1 MISWLIGLFQLTK
14 QKPKLNKLNK
24 TGNLKFV
31 YCIQVVTITPNES
44 NDESCSSQ
52 CFTLTEMN
60 TLNLTSNTTLDF
72 RPGTHNLTG
81 VVTFQDVHN
90 ISLKS
95 SGAEIMC
102 FHGNQEQGAFL
113 FLNVTNVRIESLTF
127 TGCGAHINQSLHG
140 KSESDR
146 QYAAFQLG
154 PMTKAT
160 LWIVNSSNI
169 LINNT
174 TVRNNTKYGLYSIN
188 TAGSMVVLDSTFQH
202 QGTVGSCIHNDKAQ
216 CPANVSIGNITYGTN
231 KTCDCEQKPT
241 QPTDS
246 NTCNATNIN
255 SHNITVITPLS
266 CPVGFDT
273 LEGQCKC
280 SDFLRNHNINNCDIT
295 SNTVDRQESI
305 WVAAHNKNVMISHH
319 CSPNHCN
326 QNVTKVNLNF
336 PDEQCAFHR
345 TGILCGACQHNL
357 STTLG
362 SSQCL
367 KCSDKYLA
375 LIVPFALMG
384 VVLIILMLLLDLN
397 VSVGAIN
404 GFILYANIVQENYV
418 IFFFP
423 RDNKVAVLNQILTIF
438 ISWPNLDFGI
448 QTCFYNGMDAYS
460 KMWLELVYPVY
471 SCTLAGILIL
481 ICKHVPTRF
490 KKYLGRPSAAIFATL
505 LLMSYAKLLRIVIA
519 TMSSVRVYK
528 SDGSTMLVWLY
539 DGNIS
544 FLSGKHIGLF
554 VIALLLLLAFIIPY
568 TIILVFA
575 PCLQFL
581 ARFKVFR
588 WVDNKNFK
596 PLLDAYQVPFKR
608 RAKYWPGLMVL
619 VRLGLFTSFAINAHF
634 ESPQINLMVIAT
646 TVLCILTLMWLV
658 GTVYKSFTINL
669 AEAAFIFNLGVL
681 SIWSL
686 YGRSANT
693 SSPNQYIVTYT
704 MVSIAMLTFALVIA
718 YHVYLSIDWLWEWV
732 KEHRE
737 KQNDDSQVHLFTISD
752 MMSGTLSS
760 EIDYVQAGTSTFL
773 PVEKVE
779 GEAKESKSTYIPV
792 SVTLSGEGKG
802 EVDDKGGE
810 VKDETD

>member
-1 MISWLIGLFQLTK
+1 MRCSFTFANK
-14 QKPKLNKLNK
+14 TDTKLNK
-24 TGNLKFV
+24 TEVFV
-31 YCIQVVTITPNES
+31 YCVQVVTITPNES
-44 NDESCSSQ
+44 NNESCSSQ
-52 CFTLTEMN
+52 CFTFTKMN
-60 TLNLTSNTTLDF
+60 VLNLTSNSTLDF
-72 RPGTHNLTG
+72 QPGTYNLTK
-81 VVTFQDVHN
+81 VVTFQDVRN

-102 FHGNQEQGAFL
+102 FHGNQEKGAFV
-113 FLNVTNVRIESLTF
+113 FLNVTNVRIDSLTF
-127 TGCGAHINQSLHG
+127 TGCGAHIDS
-140 KSESDR
+140 KSEFDR
-146 QYAAFQLG
+146 LSATFPLG
-154 PMTKAT
+154 PKTKAT
-160 LWIVNSSNI
+160 LWIINSSAI
-169 LINNT
+169 LISNTTAQNNT
-174 TVRNNTKYGLYSIN
+174 DYGLLSINTGGGMVVTNSTFQRLEILGSCVRNN
-188 TAGSMVVLDSTFQH
+188 D
-202 QGTVGSCIHNDKAQ
+202 AQ
-216 CPANVSIGNITYGTN
+216 CPASVSMGNVTHSMN

-241 QPTDS
+241 QSTDS
-246 NTCNATNIN
+246 STCNTTK
-255 SHNITVITPLS
+255 HNITFITPTPSS
-266 CPVGFDT
+266 CPVGFKN
-273 LEGQCKC
+273 ESGKC
-280 SDFLRNHNINNCDIT
+280 VCSSFLHDHGIKNCNVT
-295 SNTVDRQESI
+295 NKTVDRQESV
-305 WVAAHNKNVMISHH
+305 WVAAQNKNVLISYH
-319 CSPNHCN
+319 CSPDHCD
-326 QNVTKVNLNF
+326 QNVTEVSLDS
-336 PDEQCAFHR
+336 PDEQCAFNR
-345 TGILCGACQHNL
+345 TGIICGACQRDL
-357 STTLG
+357 SATLG

-367 KCSDKYLA
+367 KCSNKYLA

-423 RDNKVAVLNQILTIF
+423 RVEKVAVLNQILTIF

-471 SCTLAGILIL
+471 LCTLAVILVL

-519 TMSSVRVYK
+519 TMSSIQVYK
-528 SDGSTMLVWLY
+528 SDGTTVLVWLY
-539 DGNIS
+539 DGNIP
-544 FLSGKHIGLF
+544 FLSGKHVGLF

-568 TIILVFA
+568 TIVLVFA
-575 PCLQFL
+575 PCLQSL

-608 RAKYWPGLMVL
+608 RAKYWPGLMIL
-619 VRLGLFTSFAINAHF
+619 VRLGLFTSFAVTAHF
-634 ESPQINLMVIAT
+634 ENTQINLMVIAT
-646 TVLCILTLMWLV
+646 TVICILTLMWLV

-686 YGRSANT
+686 YGGSANI
-693 SSPNQYIVTYT
+693 SSPNQYILTYT
-704 MVSIAMLTFALVIA
+704 MVSIAMVKFALVIA
-718 YHVYLSIDWLWEWV
+718 YHIYHSIDWLWEWV

-737 KQNDDSQVHLFTISD
+737 KQNDESQVHLFTISD

-760 EIDYVQAGTSTFL
+760 EIDYVEPGTSTFL

-779 GEAKESKSTYIPV
+779 GEVKESKSAYIPV
-792 SVTLSGEGKG
+792 SVILSTEGKG
-802 EVDDKGGE
+802 EVAEKEEVDEKGGE

>member
-1 MISWLIGLFQLTK
+1 MFL
-14 QKPKLNKLNK
+14 
-24 TGNLKFV
+24 
-31 YCIQVVTITPNES
+31 YRIQVVTITPNES
-44 NDESCSSQ
+44 NNESCSSQ
-52 CFTLTEMN
+52 CFTLTKMN
-60 TLNLTSNTTLDF
+60 TLNLTSNSTLDF

-81 VVTFQDVHN
+81 VVTFQDVRN

-95 SGAEIMC
+95 SGVKIMC
-102 FHGNQEQGAFL
+102 FQGDQEKGAFL
-113 FLNVTNVRIESLTF
+113 FLNVTNVRIDSLTF
-127 TGCGAHINQSLHG
+127 TGCGAHIDQSFYS

-146 QYAAFQLG
+146 LYATFQ
-154 PMTKAT
+154 KAT
-160 LWIVNSSNI
+160 LWIINSSDI
-169 LINNT
+169 LITNT
-174 TVRNNTKYGLYSIN
+174 TVQNSTDYGLLSIN
-188 TAGSMVVLDSTFQH
+188 TGGVMVVTDSIFQRL
-202 QGTVGSCIHNDKAQ
+202 GTMGSCVHNDVQ
-216 CPANVSIGNITYGTN
+216 CPANVSIDNVTHGMN
-231 KTCDCEQKPT
+231 KTCDCEQKTT

-246 NTCNATNIN
+246 KTCNATIN
-255 SHNITVITPLS
+255 NITVINLSS
-266 CPVGFDT
+266 CPVGF
-273 LEGQCKC
+273 EINGSKC
-280 SDFLRNHNINNCDIT
+280 ECSTFLHRHGINKCNVT
-295 SNTVDRQESI
+295 GKTVDRHESI
-305 WVAAHNKNVMISHH
+305 WVAAQNKKVMISYH
-319 CSPNHCN
+319 CSPDHCK
-326 QNVTKVNLNF
+326 QELTRVKLDS
-336 PDEQCAFHR
+336 PDEQCAFNR
-345 TGILCGACQHNL
+345 SGILCGACERDL
-357 STTLG
+357 SATLG

-375 LIVPFALMG
+375 LIIPFALMG

-423 RDNKVAVLNQILTIF
+423 RDKKVAVLNQILTIF

-460 KMWLELVYPVY
+460 KMWLELVYPIY
-471 SCTLAGILIL
+471 LCTLAGILVL

-528 SDGSTMLVWLY
+528 SDGTTMLVWLY
-539 DGNIS
+539 DGNIP

-554 VIALLLLLAFIIPY
+554 VIALLFLLAFIIPY
-568 TIILVFA
+568 TIVLVFA
-575 PCLQFL
+575 PCLQSL

-596 PLLDAYQVPFKR
+596 LLLDAYQVPFKR
-608 RAKYWPGLMVL
+608 RARYWPGLMVL
-619 VRLGLFTSFAINAHF
+619 VRLGLFTSFAITAHF
-634 ESPQINLMVIAT
+634 DNTQINLMVIAT
-646 TVLCILTLMWLV
+646 TVICILTLMWLV
-658 GTVYKSFTINL
+658 GTVYESFIINL

-686 YGRSANT
+686 YGGSANT
-693 SSPNQYIVTYT
+693 SSPNQYILTYT
-704 MVSIAMLTFALVIA
+704 MVSIAMVKFALVIA
-718 YHVYLSIDWLWEWV
+718 YHVYHGIDWLWEWV
-732 KEHRE
+732 KAHRE

-760 EIDYVQAGTSTFL
+760 EIEYVEAGTSTFL
-773 PVEKVE
+773 PVQKVE

-792 SVTLSGEGKG
+792 SVTLSAEGKG
-802 EVDDKGGE
+802 EVNEKGGE